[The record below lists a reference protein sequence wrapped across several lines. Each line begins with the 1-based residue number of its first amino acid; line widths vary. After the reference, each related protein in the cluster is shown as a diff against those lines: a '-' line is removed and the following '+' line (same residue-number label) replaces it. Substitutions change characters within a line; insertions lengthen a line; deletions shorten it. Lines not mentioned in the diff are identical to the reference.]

1 MSRAFTKPFTHS
13 RYAKEELPVWSEIW
27 EQFALNRAYDYD
39 PDNPAHNLPAP
50 DSSRPEVILNSH
62 DIYWQQPHRKLLLG
76 WMANEFNK
84 LILEDGRLNEIRE
97 ELNGIILANLDTI
110 ALDPTVKVSINVTD
124 IIFDIIGVHT
134 ATPAELYRWVYTQ
147 LSPTTKTRS
156 IFASSEPSVDM
167 ANIRDRV
174 ELAMELIL
182 DINGAVMRVK
192 LRPTVDDTLY
202 MMIVDKILEPIRIYF
217 DEPVGWKDEGYE
229 PQPLTRRCLD
239 MGIDPA
245 I

>member
-50 DSSRPEVILNSH
+50 DSSQPEVILNSH

-97 ELNGIILANLDTI
+97 ELNGIILANLDMI
-110 ALDPTVKVSINVTD
+110 PLDPTSDLNVID
-124 IIFDIIGVHT
+124 IIFDIVGVHE
-134 ATPAELYRWVYTQ
+134 AGPAEFYRWIYTQ

-167 ANIRDRV
+167 ANLNDWI
-174 ELAMELIL
+174 ELAMELIIDL
-182 DINGAVMRVK
+182 NGDTVRVK

-202 MMIVDKILEPIRIYF
+202 TLIVDKILEPIRIYF

-229 PQPLTRRCLD
+229 LQPLTRRCLD